1 MIYIKERQ
9 ILYDLFHLHMESENK
24 HTHDIE
30 NRFVVARGKGW
41 DLGKIVKVFQKYKF
55 PVIQ

>member
-1 MIYIKERQ
+1 MMCFTYIWNLKANT
-9 ILYDLFHLHMESENK
+9 L
-24 HTHDIE
+24 TDIE